1 MSRSSKGCAIRRLT
15 KGPRERSGSR
25 TARNDSPCSAAQPP
39 CRHSLETFMNMP
51 LESTELAFQF
61 SLANGVETGVETHK
75 VFNQA
80 EPCIGHN
87 AFTGDVALRELVER
101 HAPWSIPHAT
111 ALGAL
116 AGDEQVQD

>member
-1 MSRSSKGCAIRRLT
+1 
-15 KGPRERSGSR
+15 
-25 TARNDSPCSAAQPP
+25 
-39 CRHSLETFMNMP
+39 MNMP

-61 SLANGVETGVETHK
+61 SLANGVETGAETHK

-111 ALGAL
+111 AVGAL
-116 AGDEQVQD
+116 AGDEQVQDLARLANEHNPCLLYTSDAADE